1 MITLFG
7 IIYELRTYAKCPE
20 KLKFPGLPANLGN
33 LENQGKYFENLE
45 NIFLTWNFPFNQ
57 NLKKIVSFN

>member
-45 NIFLTWNFPFNQ
+45 NIFFDLEF
-57 NLKKIVSFN
+57 SF